1 MPGAFRRR
9 SSGRDGLGLA
19 QAGKPSGARCYAR
32 RMIFHIAL
40 PEDWAAAQAAG
51 AYTVSTRGVSLD
63 EQGFIHAG
71 ENLEQVEFVRSL
83 AYSDV
88 EDLLLLV
95 IDEMKLDVPLKR
107 EEAPEVGMVFP
118 HIYGP
123 LPLAAVVEVRHLQQ
137 GSAR

>member
-1 MPGAFRRR
+1 
-9 SSGRDGLGLA
+9 
-19 QAGKPSGARCYAR
+19 
-32 RMIFHIAL
+32 MIFHIAL

-71 ENLEQVEFVRSL
+71 EDLEQVEFVRSL
-83 AYSDV
+83 AYNDV

-95 IDEMKLDVPLKR
+95 IDETKLDVPLKR

-123 LPLAAVVEVRHLQQ
+123 LPLAAVVEVRRL
-137 GSAR
+137 

>member
-1 MPGAFRRR
+1 
-9 SSGRDGLGLA
+9 
-19 QAGKPSGARCYAR
+19 
-32 RMIFHIAL
+32 MIFHIAL

-71 ENLEQVEFVRSL
+71 DNLEQVEFVRSL

-95 IDEMKLDVPLKR
+95 IDETKLDVPVKR

-123 LPLAAVVEVRHLQQ
+123 LPLAAVVEVRRL
-137 GSAR
+137 

>member
-1 MPGAFRRR
+1 
-9 SSGRDGLGLA
+9 
-19 QAGKPSGARCYAR
+19 
-32 RMIFHIAL
+32 MIFHIAL
-40 PEDWAAAQAAG
+40 PEDWAAAQVAG

-83 AYSDV
+83 AYDDV

-95 IDEMKLDVPLKR
+95 IDETKLDVPLKR

-123 LPLAAVVEVRHLQQ
+123 LPLAAVVEVRRL
-137 GSAR
+137 